1 MKQNKI
7 KFSDEVLFAIDNA
20 CELTERGDV
29 LTIGLAL
36 DYSGRSELL
45 HAIERLVTD
54 GAAVTQENLE
64 SRLFTVGTP
73 DPDLLIRTAG
83 EYRISNFMLWQIA
96 YSELYITE
104 QLWPEFDVD
113 SLDQAI
119 VEYAR
124 RTRKFG
130 SLK

>member
-1 MKQNKI
+1 
-7 KFSDEVLFAIDNA
+7 
-20 CELTERGDV
+20 V

-45 HAIERLVTD
+45 HAIERLVAD

-64 SRLFTVGTP
+64 SRLFTVGMP

-83 EYRISNFMLWQIA
+83 EYRVSNFMLWQIA

>member
-1 MKQNKI
+1 ML
-7 KFSDEVLFAIDNA
+7 DAIDNA
-20 CELTERGDV
+20 CELTQHGDT

-45 HAIERLVTD
+45 HAIELLVND
-54 GAAVTQENLE
+54 GVAVTEENLE
-64 SRLFTVGTP
+64 ARLYTKGAP
-73 DPDLLIRTAG
+73 DPDLIIRTAG
-83 EYRISNFMLWQIA
+83 EYRVSNFLLWQIA

-104 QLWPEFDVD
+104 QLWPDFDAD
-113 SLDQAI
+113 SLDEALT
-119 VEYAR
+119 EYAS